1 MKVAAIAI
9 VGDAPGRVLDAPLR
23 PRPQPGDFIAR
34 MTLIQK
40 YLFRQI
46 SLPVA
51 AASGSLAGIGILSQT
66 LDQLEVIVE
75 RGQSVWILL
84 KLTLLAVPQ
93 LFSVILPIGLF
104 VGGLIALT
112 RLQREQELT
121 AAYASGMSRWQM
133 IAPGAWLAVAVAL
146 IMLLT
151 NVVIQPWAQRATR
164 EQAFAIRTDLAA
176 LLVEEGRFVQGPN
189 GLTVYVQQIEQN
201 GLLKNL
207 FIYIQN
213 GPKVTTWDA
222 SEARFG
228 QVDGQPV
235 LTMKQGSWQEYSST
249 GVLQQLVFDGYVFP
263 LAPYVRDDQRIR
275 YKPSDLWTPQL
286 FDPTEEQLEDSGS
299 RGELMAEA
307 HARLSSPLYALTAM
321 AMALT
326 AILGGAFSRTGY
338 SARIAKASA
347 AFLVVRVVGY
357 AVVAASAWNIWLNV
371 FQYVLPI
378 VATAVT
384 LRLLFQALKPRVSQP
399 FLASLRARL
408 A

>member
-1 MKVAAIAI
+1 
-9 VGDAPGRVLDAPLR
+9 
-23 PRPQPGDFIAR
+23 

-46 SLPVA
+46 ALPVLA
-51 AASGSLAGIGILSQT
+51 ACASLAGIGILSQS
-66 LDQLEVIVE
+66 LDQLEIIVE
-75 RGQSVWILL
+75 RGQSVWVMA

-104 VGGLIALT
+104 VGALIALT

-133 IAPGAWLAVAVAL
+133 IAPGAWLAVGVAVV
-146 IMLLT
+146 MLLT
-151 NVVIQPWAQRATR
+151 NVVIQPWAQRTFR

-176 LLVEEGRFVQGPN
+176 LLVEEGQFVQGPN

-213 GPKVTTWDA
+213 GDQVTTWDA

-228 QVDGQPV
+228 RVDGQPV
-235 LTMKQGSWQEYSST
+235 LTMKQGSWQQYSSA

-263 LAPYVRDDQRIR
+263 LGPYVTDDQHIR
-275 YKPSDLWTPQL
+275 YKSADLWMTQL
-286 FDPTEEQLEDSGS
+286 FQPTPDLVRDTGS
-299 RGELMAEA
+299 RAELLAEA
-307 HARLSSPLYALTAM
+307 HSRLSSPLYAMTAM

-347 AFLVVRVVGY
+347 AFLLVRVVGY
-357 AVVAASAWNIWLNV
+357 AVVAASAWNVWLNV
-371 FQYVLPI
+371 FQYLLPI
-378 VATAVT
+378 AATAVA
-384 LRLLFQALKPRVSQP
+384 LRLLFRALKPRKAAYRP
-399 FLASLRARL
+399 FAALKARRA
-408 A
+408 